1 MVRTLKGK
9 ASIPSRRVLL
19 VRMEELLVDLQGS
32 VTTMLRGQYVSM
44 TTDGWTSRA
53 NESYISYT
61 IVYVNDDW
69 KMVTLALSCSKK
81 QGSTKGEYLAAS
93 IEAMVETHGLT
104 GHVVVGNTDCEPS
117 MVKAGR
123 ILTEKAVLMHVGC
136 TCHRIECV
144 TALVFDGPGV
154 KKSMALARAVVTRYT
169 KSSQAAERLRELCG
183 IVGIIRLRVIQDV
196 ETRWWST
203 QSMAERLVYL
213 RRAVELHESLDDVAP
228 LLGPVDWN
236 VLELLEP
243 ELVPFMY
250 VEKKLESNH
259 VTGTL
264 VVPLICDLRTGL
276 ELERKALQRPTPGA
290 SADVLAARVLLLPC
304 VEALA
309 KDFDSRFGNGSD
321 ILTFREGPRRQPRGF
336 RKVQVMATALDLR
349 CKMLY
354 GVLPNEHEGV
364 WQAVAMAAADIA
376 KSTQASVGTT
386 ASSAAG
392 STPAVGSTPGGPGPG
407 ASARPASKRFCSGFM
422 AASQAQATSA
432 STATA
437 APSLPAEHFLKEAES
452 EVTRYRAASGL
463 AMEVAQESG
472 KILYPDP
479 LDWWRI
485 NAVKFPLLAAL
496 ARRLLAIPASQAQ
509 SERVVSS
516 AGQIDT

>member
-9 ASIPSRRVLL
+9 ASIPQRRVLIA
-19 VRMEELLVDLQGS
+19 RMEELLVDLQGS
-32 VTTMLRGQYVSM
+32 VATMLTGQYVSM

-53 NESYISYT
+53 NESYISFT
-61 IVYVNDDW
+61 VVYVNDDW

-81 QGSTKGEYLAAS
+81 QGSTKGEDLAIS
-93 IEAMVETHGLT
+93 IETMIKNHGLT
-104 GHVVVGNTDCEPS
+104 GHVVVCNTDCEPS

-123 ILTEKAVLMHVGC
+123 ILTDDAVLMHVGC
-136 TCHRIECV
+136 TCHLIECV

-169 KSSQAAERLRELCG
+169 KSSQAAGRLQELCG
-183 IVGIIRLRVIQDV
+183 IVGIIPLRVIQDV
-196 ETRWWST
+196 ETRWGST
-203 QSMAERLVYL
+203 QSMVERLVYL
-213 RRAVELHESLDDVAP
+213 RRAVELHESLDNVAP

-243 ELVPFMY
+243 VLAPFMY
-250 VEKKLESNH
+250 VQKKLESNN
-259 VTGTL
+259 VTGSL

-276 ELERKALQRPTPGA
+276 DSERKALQQPNPSA

-309 KDFDSRFGNGSD
+309 KDFNNRFSDGYD
-321 ILTFREGPRRQPRGF
+321 ILTFREGPRRQPQGF
-336 RKVQVMATALDLR
+336 RKVQVMATALDPR

-364 WQAVAMAAADIA
+364 C
-376 KSTQASVGTT
+376 
-386 ASSAAG
+386 
-392 STPAVGSTPGGPGPG
+392 
-407 ASARPASKRFCSGFM
+407 KRFCGGFM
-422 AASQAQATSA
+422 VASQAQAASA
-432 STATA
+432 STVTA
-437 APSLPAEHFLKEAES
+437 APSLPAEHFLNEAGR
-452 EVTRYRAASGL
+452 EVTRYRATSGL
-463 AMEVAQESG
+463 AMEEAQESG

-496 ARRLLAIPASQAQ
+496 ARRLLTILASQAQ
-509 SERVVSS
+509 SERVFSS
-516 AGQIDT
+516 AGQIVTQTRNRLPSENVELLVALKNIWSVVE

>member
-1 MVRTLKGK
+1 MRTLKGK
-9 ASIPSRRVLL
+9 ASIPQPRILL
-19 VRMEELLVDLQGS
+19 ARMAELLVDLQGS
-32 VTTMLRGQYVSM
+32 VATMLRGQYVSM

-53 NESYISYT
+53 NESYIFFT
-61 IVYVNDDW
+61 VVYVNEDW
-69 KMVTLALSCSKK
+69 KMMTLAISCSKK
-81 QGSTKGEYLAAS
+81 QGSTKGEDLAAS

-104 GHVVVGNTDCEPS
+104 GHVVMGNKDCEPS
-117 MVKAGR
+117 MMNAGR

-183 IVGIIRLRVIQDV
+183 IVGITPLRVIQDL
-196 ETRWWST
+196 ETGWWST

-213 RRAVELHESLDDVAP
+213 RRAVELHESLDNVAP
-228 LLGPVDWN
+228 LLGSVDWN

-243 ELVPFMY
+243 VLAPFMY
-250 VEKKLESNH
+250 VQKKLESNN

-264 VVPLICDLRTGL
+264 VVQLICDLRNGL
-276 ELERKALQRPTPGA
+276 DLERKAPQQPTPGA

-309 KDFDSRFGNGSD
+309 QDFDNRFGDRFD

-336 RKVQVMATALDLR
+336 RKVQAMTTALDPR

-364 WQAVAMAAADIA
+364 WQPVAMAAADIA
-376 KSTQASVGTT
+376 KSTQASVGAT
-386 ASSAAG
+386 APSAA
-392 STPAVGSTPGGPGPG
+392 GSTPGGPGPG
-407 ASARPASKRFCSGFM
+407 APARPASKRFCGGFM

-437 APSLPAEHFLKEAES
+437 APSLPAEHFLKEAER

-479 LDWWRI
+479 LD
-485 NAVKFPLLAAL
+485 
-496 ARRLLAIPASQAQ
+496 
-509 SERVVSS
+509 
-516 AGQIDT
+516 

>member
-1 MVRTLKGK
+1 MVDNKFFRDMVRTLKGK

-19 VRMEELLVDLQGS
+19 ARMEELLVDLQGS
-32 VTTMLRGQYVSM
+32 VGTMLRGQYVSM

-53 NESYISYT
+53 SESYISFT
-61 IVYVNDDW
+61 AVYVNDDW

-81 QGSTKGEYLAAS
+81 QGSTKGEDLAAS
-93 IEAMVETHGLT
+93 IDAMVETHGLT

-123 ILTEKAVLMHVGC
+123 ILTEKGVLMHAGC
-136 TCHRIECV
+136 TWYRIKCV

-169 KSSQAAERLRELCG
+169 KSSQAA
-183 IVGIIRLRVIQDV
+183 
-196 ETRWWST
+196 
-203 QSMAERLVYL
+203 
-213 RRAVELHESLDDVAP
+213 
-228 LLGPVDWN
+228 
-236 VLELLEP
+236 
-243 ELVPFMY
+243 
-250 VEKKLESNH
+250 
-259 VTGTL
+259 
-264 VVPLICDLRTGL
+264 
-276 ELERKALQRPTPGA
+276 
-290 SADVLAARVLLLPC
+290 RVLLLPC

-309 KDFDSRFGNGSD
+309 KDFDSRFGNGSN
-321 ILTFREGPRRQPRGF
+321 ILTFREAPRRQPRGF
-336 RKVQVMATALDLR
+336 RKVQIMATALDPR

-354 GVLPNEHEGV
+354 GILPNEHEGV
-364 WQAVAMAAADIA
+364 WQAVAMAAADIV
-376 KSTQASVGTT
+376 KSTQVSVGAT

-392 STPAVGSTPGGPGPG
+392 STPGGPGLG

-422 AASQAQATSA
+422 AAFQAQATSA

-437 APSLPAEHFLKEAES
+437 APSLPAENFLKEAKS

-485 NAVKFPLLAAL
+485 NAVKLPLVAAL
-496 ARRLLAIPASQAQ
+496 ARRLLAIPAWQAQ
-509 SERVVSS
+509 SEPVFSS
-516 AGQIDT
+516 AGQVVTQTRNRLSSENVELLVALKNIWSVVEEWQQSKATPV

>member
-1 MVRTLKGK
+1 
-9 ASIPSRRVLL
+9 
-19 VRMEELLVDLQGS
+19 
-32 VTTMLRGQYVSM
+32 
-44 TTDGWTSRA
+44 
-53 NESYISYT
+53 
-61 IVYVNDDW
+61 
-69 KMVTLALSCSKK
+69 
-81 QGSTKGEYLAAS
+81 
-93 IEAMVETHGLT
+93 MVETHGLT
-104 GHVVVGNTDCEPS
+104 GHVVVGNTDCESS

-123 ILTEKAVLMHVGC
+123 ILTGKAVLMHVGC

-183 IVGIIRLRVIQDV
+183 IVGIIPLRVIQGV
-196 ETRWWST
+196 ETRWGST

-213 RRAVELHESLDDVAP
+213 RRAVELHESLNNVAP
-228 LLGPVDWN
+228 LLGSVDWN

-243 ELVPFMY
+243 VLAPFMY
-250 VEKKLESNH
+250 VQKKLESNN

-264 VVPLICDLRTGL
+264 IVPLICDLRTGFD
-276 ELERKALQRPTPGA
+276 LERKALQQPTPGA

-309 KDFDSRFGNGSD
+309 KDFDNRFGDGSD
-321 ILTFREGPRRQPRGF
+321 ILTFRKGPRRQPQGF
-336 RKVQVMATALDLR
+336 RKVQVMATALDPR

-364 WQAVAMAAADIA
+364 WQAVAMAAADTA
-376 KSTQASVGTT
+376 KSTRASVGAT

-392 STPAVGSTPGGPGPG
+392 STPVAGSTPGGSGPG
-407 ASARPASKRFCSGFM
+407 ASARPASKRFCGGFM
-422 AASQAQATSA
+422 PASQAQATSA

-437 APSLPAEHFLKEAES
+437 APSLPAEDFLKEAER

-463 AMEVAQESG
+463 AMEEAQGSG

-479 LDWWRI
+479 LDWCRV

-509 SERVVSS
+509 SERVFSS
-516 AGQIDT
+516 AGQIVTQTRNRLSSENVELLVALKNIWSVV